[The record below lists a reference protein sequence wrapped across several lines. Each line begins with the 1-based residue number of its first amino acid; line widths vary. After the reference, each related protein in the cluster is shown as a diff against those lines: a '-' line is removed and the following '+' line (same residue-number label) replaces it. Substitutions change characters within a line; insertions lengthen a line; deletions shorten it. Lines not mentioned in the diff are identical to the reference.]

1 MEREK
6 IYSFTRKFD
15 EIIPE
20 FREKINNAENIED
33 VVNAFFIAVN
43 RLLESVMEKEIT
55 FEEDDIIFDPYTP
68 PFYEISNRL
77 ISILNE
83 KWTNSD
89 LPTLIER
96 LAQQAS
102 KKYKHLEK
110 HPERTEA
117 KIKIPDAWR
126 ASG

>member
-1 MEREK
+1 MEKTK
-6 IYSFTRKFD
+6 ILSFTRKYD

-20 FREKINNAENIED
+20 FRERINNAENIQD
-33 VVNAFFIAVN
+33 VVNAFFIAAKKM
-43 RLLESVMEKEIT
+43 LESVLEKELNL
-55 FEEDDIIFDPYTP
+55 EEDDIIFEPYAP
-68 PFYEISNRL
+68 PFYEISDRL

-89 LPTLIER
+89 LPNLLER

-110 HPERTEA
+110 HPEKTEA

-126 ASG
+126 